1 MMRLIELTLA
11 HPPLASRHASAAGAL
26 QRAAGATTIAINTPA
41 KPMWTSVL
49 TLKLRGFFI
58 VRDKTRGHPSQEMAS

>member
-1 MMRLIELTLA
+1 MMGIIGSTLTR
-11 HPPLASRHASAAGAL
+11 PSLASCHTMAAGAL
-26 QRAAGATTIAINTPA
+26 QRAAGAANIDRNTPA

-58 VRDKTRGHPSQEMAS
+58 ALTQGASHLAPEVAR